1 MPLCFR
7 VLPVDDTRPA
17 GRAGVAGPPVER
29 EVVIPDGLPQIRI
42 GRRADLELPLPFAV
56 LSSVH
61 ARLTRE
67 AADGEWVLEDL
78 GSTNGTWLDGQR
90 LAPGE
95 RRFIAPGT
103 ELGLGT
109 LRLRFEGASSAAA
122 SAAGTATIA
131 RRLVDDLFADAPE
144 SAPTVRVLAGAP
156 ATALRL
162 ATEGRAYVVGR
173 AETWAL
179 ALPSDAVSREHA
191 AFVRR
196 HEAVVVRD
204 LGSKNGVLV
213 GGTRITGEH
222 ALADGDT
229 ITIGP
234 VTLTLEDPV
243 SRYLAEL
250 ARLPA
255 EGEPTADGGAQ
266 PETLAPAP
274 IASPADPAPPAP
286 PPVADSAPP
295 APRRKLSAARLAA
308 IVAVSALVLLAAA
321 TVTLLLPSR

>member
-17 GRAGVAGPPVER
+17 GRAGVAGPLVER
-29 EVVIPDGLPQIRI
+29 EVVISDGLPQIRI

-67 AADGEWVLEDL
+67 ATDGEWAIEDL
-78 GSTNGTWLDGQR
+78 DSTNGTWLDGQR
-90 LAPGE
+90 LTPGE
-95 RRFIAPGT
+95 RRLVAPGT

-109 LRLRFEGASSAAA
+109 LRLRFEGASSAAP

-131 RRLVDDLFADAPE
+131 RRLVDDLFGDAPE
-144 SAPTVRVLAGAP
+144 SAPVVRVVAGAP
-156 ATALRL
+156 VTSLRL
-162 ATEGRAYVVGR
+162 VTEGRAYVVGR
-173 AETWAL
+173 AETCAL

-196 HEAVVVRD
+196 HESVVVRD

-213 GGTRITGEH
+213 GGIRIAGEH
-222 ALADGDT
+222 ALTDGDT
-229 ITIGP
+229 VTIGP
-234 VTLTLEDPV
+234 ITLTLEDPV
-243 SRYLAEL
+243 TRYLAEL

-255 EGEPTADGGAQ
+255 DGEPKPDAEAH
-266 PETLAPAP
+266 PETIAPTP
-274 IASPADPAPPAP
+274 IASPADPEPPPQIADPAP
-286 PPVADSAPP
+286 VT
-295 APRRKLSAARLAA
+295 PRRKLGTSQLAA
-308 IVAVSALVLLAAA
+308 IVAIAALVLLSAA
-321 TVTLLLPSR
+321 TLTLFLPSR

>member
-17 GRAGVAGPPVER
+17 GRVGVAGPLVER
-29 EVVIPDGLPQIRI
+29 EVVISDDLPQIRI

-56 LSSVH
+56 LSGVH
-61 ARLTRE
+61 ARLSRGST
-67 AADGEWVLEDL
+67 DGEWAIEDL
-78 GSTNGTWLDGQR
+78 GSTNGTWVEGER
-90 LAPGE
+90 LAPGA
-95 RRFIAPGT
+95 RRLVASGT
-103 ELGLGT
+103 ELRLGT
-109 LRLRFEGASSAAA
+109 LRLRFEGAASATP

-131 RRLVDDLFADAPE
+131 RRLVDDLFGDAPE
-144 SAPTVRVLAGAP
+144 SAPTIRVVAGAP

-162 ATEGRAYVVGR
+162 VTEGRAYVVGR
-173 AETWAL
+173 AETCAL

-191 AFVRR
+191 SFVRR
-196 HEAVVVRD
+196 AESVVVRD

-222 ALADGDT
+222 ALTDGDT

-234 VTLTLEDPV
+234 ITLTLEDPV

-255 EGEPTADGGAQ
+255 EGPSSADAEGP
-266 PETLAPAP
+266 PETLASTS
-274 IASPADPAPPAP
+274 IASPSDPEPASA
-286 PPVADSAPP
+286 PVAAPSP
-295 APRRKLSAARLAA
+295 AKPMRKLNTSQLAA
-308 IVAVSALVLLAAA
+308 VVAITALVLLSAA
-321 TVTLLLPSR
+321 TLTLFLPSR

>member
-7 VLPVDDTRPA
+7 VLPADDTRPA
-17 GRAGVAGPPVER
+17 GRAGVAGPLVER

-67 AADGEWVLEDL
+67 AADGEWALEDL
-78 GSTNGTWLDGQR
+78 GSTNGTWLDGRR

-95 RRFIAPGT
+95 RRAVAPGT

-109 LRLRFEGASSAAA
+109 LRLRFEGPSSAAP

-131 RRLVDDLFADAPE
+131 RRLVDDLFGDAPE
-144 SAPTVRVLAGAP
+144 SAPTVRVVAGAP

-173 AETWAL
+173 ADTCAL

-191 AFVRR
+191 SFVRR
-196 HEAVVVRD
+196 QESVVVRD

-213 GGTRITGEH
+213 GGARITGER
-222 ALADGDT
+222 ALSDGDT
-229 ITIGP
+229 IAIGP
-234 VTLTLEDPV
+234 ITLTFEDPV

-255 EGEPTADGGAQ
+255 EGERKPAREANAEVEALA
-266 PETLAPAP
+266 ETLPV
-274 IASPADPAPPAP
+274 DPEPPAP
-286 PPVADSAPP
+286 PPVADPAPA
-295 APRRKLSAARLAA
+295 APRRKLGTARLAV
-308 IVAVSALVLLAAA
+308 IVAIAALVLLSAA
-321 TVTLLLPSR
+321 TLSLFLPAR